1 MRRKK
6 FGHRNTE
13 KAHRD
18 EGYMP
23 KGTETGRCSCNL
35 RNTNDC
41 QQPPEARKEAWGCNL
56 RNSNDCQQPP
66 EARKEAW
73 KDSSRE
79 PTHGSRNLA
88 TS

>member
-41 QQPPEARKEAWGCNL
+41 QQPT
-56 RNSNDCQQPP
+56 